1 MQLADYPLVLSI
13 ISGTNNDIRID
24 PDAEVCFF
32 YGCFKDTLNFD
43 NACYVNSTN
52 MAICRKGKLIILI
65 AMSVK
70 LFLSLTKEVQAVQKP
85 SARYRHYH
93 QRAHHLQVSILAVLL
108 IFISV
113 LSS

>member
-52 MAICRKGKLIILI
+52 MAICKGKLIILI
-65 AMSVK
+65 NVCKIISFSNK
-70 LFLSLTKEVQAVQKP
+70 GGP
-85 SARYRHYH
+85 SSIKASHFMKSCRKTVHCCFDPTEEWEH
-93 QRAHHLQVSILAVLL
+93 QPIY
-108 IFISV
+108 
-113 LSS
+113 